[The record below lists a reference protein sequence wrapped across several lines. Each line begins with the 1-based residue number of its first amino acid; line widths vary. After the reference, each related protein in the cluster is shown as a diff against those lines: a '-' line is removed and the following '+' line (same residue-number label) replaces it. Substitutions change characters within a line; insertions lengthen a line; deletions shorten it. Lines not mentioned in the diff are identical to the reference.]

1 LTDSLGFVS
10 RTTSDDRIKLASTK
24 RLFKPTLPRLA
35 LLVFCLALSSDP
47 AVEAQSGE
55 QNSRRVIKSEKPNYP
70 AVLKNKGIGGVV
82 RLNAFVLAKG
92 TVGHVAIVG
101 GNPILAASAVNAVMK
116 WKYTP
121 AASASTEF
129 VTFNFNPH

>member
-1 LTDSLGFVS
+1 MTDNLCDSW
-10 RTTSDDRIKLASTK
+10 TASDDRNTLASAK
-24 RLFKPTLPRLA
+24 PLFTLTLPQLA
-35 LLVFCLALSSDP
+35 LLAFCLALGS
-47 AVEAQSGE
+47 VRGVQAQSAE
-55 QNSRRVIKSEKPNYP
+55 QPSRRIVKSERPNYP

-92 TVGHVAIVG
+92 TVAHVAIVG

-116 WKYTP
+116 WKYAP

-129 VTFNFNPH
+129 VTFDFNPH